1 MSECKH
7 WVIMF
12 NDYPKAI
19 VWDTEEQA
27 RGECERIRDQYIK
40 ENFIENPSDMMLF
53 VRPVEIPVVDV
64 ASSGRIPDPFG
75 GK

>member
-1 MSECKH
+1 MSEYKH

-12 NDYPKAI
+12 NDFPEAI
-19 VWDTEEQA
+19 AWCTAEQA
-27 RGECERIRDQYIK
+27 KKECERIKTQYIE